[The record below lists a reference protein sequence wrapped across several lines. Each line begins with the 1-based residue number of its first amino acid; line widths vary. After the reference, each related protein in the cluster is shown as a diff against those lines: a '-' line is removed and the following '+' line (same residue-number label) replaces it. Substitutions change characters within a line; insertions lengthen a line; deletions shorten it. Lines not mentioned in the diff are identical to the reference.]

1 MKLLIFL
8 AIFVVFMAAADD
20 TKFPTFAEWKKLY
33 NKIYE
38 TKALETQAETT
49 YKANC
54 ARMTIDNTKLTY
66 KQKPNENSD
75 LTPEQLKAAQGSVTK
90 DEQGN
95 PGNFSKSNTKSTQDK
110 NVKSSGEKNVKA
122 SIPATLD
129 YRS

>member
-8 AIFVVFMAAADD
+8 SIFVVFAAAADD
-20 TKFPTFAEWKKLY
+20 TKFPTFAEWKKIY
-33 NKIYE
+33 SKTYE
-38 TKALETQAETT
+38 TKALEAQAETT

-54 ARMTIDNTKLTY
+54 ARMTIDNKKLAY
-66 KQKPNENSD
+66 KQAPTEFSD
-75 LTPEQLKAAQGSVTK
+75 LTPEQLKAAQGSFAK
-90 DEQGN
+90 DAQGS
-95 PGNFSKSNTKSTQDK
+95 PGNSTDAKSTKDK